1 VNDIQA
7 VVNNVVQ
14 VPNDAYN
21 VSGST
26 ITFTSAPSSGTG
38 NVYVRYMSTTT
49 QSITPSQNTVSY
61 ATWDNDLRNET
72 FAFKNRLINGDMN
85 IDQRG
90 SASTP
95 VSNGDSTNTYFV
107 DRWHMFGV
115 VAARMNAR
123 QSTVAPS
130 GFTNSALITS
140 LAATTPG
147 STAAYGIRQIIEGF
161 NAADLG
167 WGTANAQTVT
177 VSFWVRSS
185 IAGTYSFSPFNGNEG
200 GWRAYVATYTINSAD
215 TWEYKT
221 VTIPGDTGGTWNKTN
236 GPGIQCWWDL
246 GSGTSFNTTA
256 GAWNGNLLVRT
267 AGSVNWIGTSGATFY
282 ITGVQFEKGTTA
294 TNFDVLPYGTEL
306 ALCQRYFE
314 VEVISGST
322 AYAFNVDGANKY
334 LRTTSYSVTK
344 RATPTAVIIGTP
356 TYFCASSLSI
366 APTTTTATHRVTK
379 TCAGSGEFEAGN
391 YSVSYSSEL

>member
-1 VNDIQA
+1 L
-7 VVNNVVQ
+7 
-14 VPNDAYN
+14 
-21 VSGST
+21 
-26 ITFTSAPSSGTG
+26 
-38 NVYVRYMSTTT
+38 STTN

-72 FAFKNRLINGDMN
+72 FAFKNRLINGDMV

-294 TNFDVLPYGTEL
+294 TNFDVLPFGTEL
-306 ALCQRYFE
+306 QLCQRYFQLTE
-314 VEVISGST
+314 TISGVATAST
-322 AYAFNVDGANKY
+322 VFSGTPSYPVQM
-334 LRTTSYSVTK
+334 RTSPTIGL
-344 RATPTAVIIGTP
+344 TAVATITDLYIADFTQSSINIAISAGT
-356 TYFCASSLSI
+356 
-366 APTTTTATHRVTK
+366 RVTNK
-379 TCAGSGEFEAGN
+379 SANINLGSYTGLTQGRFMMMIPNTGA
-391 YSVSYSSEL
+391 SITLSAEL

>member
-1 VNDIQA
+1 M
-7 VVNNVVQ
+7 
-14 VPNDAYN
+14 PL
-21 VSGST
+21 T
-26 ITFTSAPSSGTG
+26 
-38 NVYVRYMSTTT
+38 
-49 QSITPSQNTVSY
+49 TVSQGLLSTDAQY
-61 ATWDNDLRNET
+61 TG
-72 FAFKNRLINGDMN
+72 FKNRLINGDMV
-85 IDQRG
+85 IDQRV

-123 QSTVAPS
+123 QSAVAPS

-167 WGTANAQTVT
+167 WGTANAQAVT

-221 VTIPGDTGGTWNKTN
+221 ITIPGDTSGTWNKTN

-246 GSGTSFNTTA
+246 GSGSGFNTTA
-256 GAWNGNLLVRT
+256 GSWNGSLLVRT
-267 AGSVNWIGTSGATFY
+267 SGSVNWIGTNGATFY
-282 ITGVQFEKGTTA
+282 ITGVQLEKGSVA
-294 TNFDVLPYGTEL
+294 TSFDVLDYGTEL
-306 ALCQRYFE
+306 QLCQRYYGTGSYANPGAF
-314 VEVISGST
+314 ISGAGVSV
-322 AYAFNVDGANKY
+322 YAFITHK
-334 LRTTSYSVTK
+334 VTM
-344 RATPTAVIIGTP
+344 RA
-356 TYFCASSLSI
+356 
-366 APTTTTATHRVTK
+366 APTITTTLCQSQASGGAVTNRTFNISNNDANGFATQLVTSDPLCYV
-379 TCAGSGEFEAGN
+379 TYQAN
-391 YSVSYSSEL
+391 IEL